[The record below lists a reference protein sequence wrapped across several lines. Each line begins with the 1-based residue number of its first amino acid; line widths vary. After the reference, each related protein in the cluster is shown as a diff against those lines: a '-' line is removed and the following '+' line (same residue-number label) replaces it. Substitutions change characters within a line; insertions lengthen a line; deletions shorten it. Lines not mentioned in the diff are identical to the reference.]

1 MTDSQTDNGYLPISS
16 QKAQTGGAD
25 LVAEYIQLQSC
36 NILCLFTPLRNFAGL
51 FLIDD
56 PPFLSVI
63 VIPCLLQG
71 QGDVQFLSI
80 YKNENKLCHSLRLRL
95 IKMQM
100 SKFCSFWKKK
110 KSQKMYRRRNIMN
123 PLWNLSDYSLVVVCL
138 CQLLKFQLTS
148 MSPQSLKGNNS
159 HS

>member
-110 KSQKMYRRRNIMN
+110 KKSENVQKTKYYESTLKSFGLQPGGCM
-123 PLWNLSDYSLVVVCL
+123 PLPTTQVSVDIHVSTII
-138 CQLLKFQLTS
+138 KR
-148 MSPQSLKGNNS
+148 
-159 HS
+159 